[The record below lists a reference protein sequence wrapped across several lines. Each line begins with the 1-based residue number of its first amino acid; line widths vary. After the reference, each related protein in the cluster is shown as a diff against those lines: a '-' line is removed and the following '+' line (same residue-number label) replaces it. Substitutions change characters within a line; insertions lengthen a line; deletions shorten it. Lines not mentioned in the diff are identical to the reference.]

1 MNPSPSNKISIQL
14 LEKNR
19 ADEAVAQD
27 LYQVAQAGFQGE
39 SPWSIDHL
47 LNTITAK
54 NALIFLARYEGE
66 NAGFIAATQTPFE
79 IDIFFVVV
87 AAVYKK
93 KKVGTQLFEH
103 LLEYARTKNIEAIT
117 LETRI
122 SNLPALALYEKVG
135 FQRVGTRKAYYSQP
149 IEDAVVMKHELG
161 KEK

>member
-39 SPWSIDHL
+39 SPWEVEHI
-47 LNTITAK
+47 LNAITAK
-54 NALIFLARYEGE
+54 NALVLLARYEGK

-79 IDIFFVVV
+79 MDVFFVVV

-93 KKVGTQLFEH
+93 KNIGTQLFER
-103 LLEYARTKNIEAIT
+103 LFEYARMKKIEAVT
-117 LETRI
+117 LETRT

-135 FQRVGTRKAYYSQP
+135 FQRVGTRKAYYSRP
-149 IEDAVVMKHELG
+149 IEDAVVMKRELG